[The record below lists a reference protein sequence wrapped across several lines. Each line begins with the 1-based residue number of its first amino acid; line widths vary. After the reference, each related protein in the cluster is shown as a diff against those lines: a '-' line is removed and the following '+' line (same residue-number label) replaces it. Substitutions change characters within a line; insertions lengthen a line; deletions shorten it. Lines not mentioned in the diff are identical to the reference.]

1 MDIRVSA
8 IVAMGRNRAIGKDN
22 QLLWNIPAEFQ
33 YFKRTTY
40 GKPIIMGR
48 RTYESLG
55 RPLPGRINIVI
66 SRNPESIEGDVFAVD
81 TLDKALARATAIAKS
96 DGVDEVFII
105 GGAQIYREGL
115 PLTDRLYLTVIDQD
129 YDGDTFFPEFD
140 MAGWTEI
147 SSRPVENDPPYTI
160 KVLERKI

>member
-1 MDIRVSA
+1 MNIRVSA

-22 QLLWNIPAEFQ
+22 QLLWHIPAEFQ
-33 YFKRTTY
+33 NFKKTTL

-66 SRNPESIEGDVFAVD
+66 SRNPDSVQGDVFAVD

-96 DGVDEVFII
+96 DGVNEVFII

-115 PLTDRLYLTVIDQD
+115 PLTDRLYLTVIDRD

-140 MAGWTEI
+140 MAEWSEI
-147 SSRPVENDPPYTI
+147 SSHPVENDPPYTLKI
-160 KVLERKI
+160 LERKI